1 MTAALYFTDKCG
13 HFSNNNEDKPVFLW
27 RTLRNTQLHMKKILL
42 LACTA
47 ALLISCKGSDKEPA
61 PDAAPA
67 RETDTLTKDTV
78 STVEVDAT
86 ETPETTETPKE
97 IVVSA
102 SEDKPVKVEYAT
114 FGKKIA
120 AEKAL
125 TAEQMLKKYK
135 TLKKGDTIAVK
146 FKSRVADVCKK
157 KGCWMSLDL
166 PKGQT
171 AFVRFKDYGFFV
183 PLNATNSEAIVS
195 GRAFVDV
202 VSVDELKHYAKD
214 GGKSQAEIDKIT
226 EPEVTYAFTADGVL
240 LSE

>member
-1 MTAALYFTDKCG
+1 
-13 HFSNNNEDKPVFLW
+13 
-27 RTLRNTQLHMKKILL
+27 MKKVLL

-47 ALLISCKGSDKEPA
+47 ALLFSCKGSDKEAA
-61 PDAAPA
+61 PDATPKQEVDTITQDTMSVTDAAVTPEAPA
-67 RETDTLTKDTV
+67 TAAE
-78 STVEVDAT
+78 
-86 ETPETTETPKE
+86 PKE

-102 SEDKPVKVEYAT
+102 AEAKPVAVAYAT

-120 AEKAL
+120 AEQAL

-135 TLKKGDTIAVK
+135 TLKKGDTISVK

-166 PKGQT
+166 AKGQT